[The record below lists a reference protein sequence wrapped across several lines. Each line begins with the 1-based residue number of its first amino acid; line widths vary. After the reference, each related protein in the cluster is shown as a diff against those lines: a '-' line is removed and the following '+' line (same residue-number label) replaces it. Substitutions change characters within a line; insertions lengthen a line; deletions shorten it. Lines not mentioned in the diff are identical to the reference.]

1 MDASSIQ
8 ATTLAA
14 HRRANR
20 PSGPWLPALATAS
33 TCAVLLAATIATNHG
48 RTPGVGRTPAAA
60 PAAASL
66 PANPRTE
73 TIVAP
78 ERNAP
83 ASAMTR
89 SGARLRIVAHD
100 MPRDAAVAEL
110 AALTRAD
117 VHDPGRLLALAP
129 GLTLDWQGTDP
140 VEAWRRV
147 LGSDI
152 RHAIHCIDH
161 RCRVELL
168 SMDIEGGTMLVPD
181 APVARTAHARAEEPH
196 PGPANRPDPDL
207 DESALQ

>member
-1 MDASSIQ
+1 MDASSIH

-14 HRRANR
+14 HRRAG
-20 PSGPWLPALATAS
+20 PAGPWLPALVTAF
-33 TCAVLLAATIATNHG
+33 TCAVLLAATIATNQA
-48 RTPGVGRTPAAA
+48 RTAGVVRNPAAA

-73 TIVAP
+73 AIAPP
-78 ERNAP
+78 ERGGP
-83 ASAMTR
+83 AKAMTR
-89 SGARLRIVAHD
+89 SDAGLRIVARD
-100 MPRDAAVAEL
+100 MARDAAVAEL
-110 AALTRAD
+110 AALTGAD
-117 VHDPGRLLALAP
+117 VHDPGHLLALAP